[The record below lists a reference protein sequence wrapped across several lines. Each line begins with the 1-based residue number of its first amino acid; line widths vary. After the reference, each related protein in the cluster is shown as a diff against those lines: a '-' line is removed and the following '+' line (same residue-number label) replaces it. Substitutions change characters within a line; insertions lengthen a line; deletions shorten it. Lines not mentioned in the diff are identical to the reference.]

1 MAILN
6 EYPVIGPDIKLV
18 IVGALLLACGLS
30 AGLIMNLARSN
41 KEILIAMVATIVCV
55 TASVFCFMEYTN
67 PDTYGP
73 TGKTRIEATFARG
86 DIPVYYLNKYKV
98 IDKVNG
104 NVYILEEKQDG

>member
-6 EYPVIGPDIKLV
+6 EYSVIGPDTSLLAIGLWFLMCGISGIF
-18 IVGALLLACGLS
+18 IVGMVKSKKAMILA
-30 AGLIMNLARSN
+30 AMIMVLGIGA
-41 KEILIAMVATIVCV
+41 AP
-55 TASVFCFMEYTN
+55 FCFMEYTN
-67 PDTYGP
+67 PNTYGP

-104 NVYILEEKQDG
+104 NVYILEEK

>member
-6 EYPVIGPDIKLV
+6 EYPVIGPDVKLLIFGV
-18 IVGALLLACGLS
+18 LLLACGIS
-30 AGLIMNLARSN
+30 AVIVMCLARSD
-41 KEILIAMVATIVCV
+41 KEIIIAALLATICIM
-55 TASVFCFMEYTN
+55 SSINCFMEYTN

-104 NVYILEEKQDG
+104 NVYILEEK